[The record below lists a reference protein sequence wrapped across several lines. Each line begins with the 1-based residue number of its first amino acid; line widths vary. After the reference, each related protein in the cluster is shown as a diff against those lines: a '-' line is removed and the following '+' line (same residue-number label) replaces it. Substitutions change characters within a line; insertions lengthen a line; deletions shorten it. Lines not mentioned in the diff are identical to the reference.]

1 MINYNYKIIIPNSIS
16 NNIIYKAPFF
26 YIKKAPF
33 TYVYN
38 VPILYIPKQRPISNE
53 QPSILKHLLI
63 GLSVGYPSAI
73 AHKISYLINYHK

>member
-1 MINYNYKIIIPNSIS
+1 MINNITIS

-33 TYVYN
+33 VYVYRL
-38 VPILYIPKQRPISNE
+38 PILYIPRPRPISNE
-53 QPSILKHLLI
+53 PPSILKHLLI

-73 AHKISYLINYHK
+73 AHKISYLINYYK